1 MIRAKKGRVINADTI
16 ENLTE
21 ILKEF
26 THKELKEYA
35 KSLGVKPGKT
45 KVFTALYLR
54 QAGAS
59 VCVFLGD

>member
-1 MIRAKKGRVINADTI
+1 MIRSKGGRVINADTI

-21 ILKEF
+21 ILREF

-35 KSLGVKPGKT
+35 KILGVKPGKT

-54 QAGAS
+54 QGGAT
-59 VCVFLGD
+59 VRVFLGD